1 MKVLDIPAYSYF
13 AGTSYRTDIF
23 LVSDDAFC
31 KKINDMFSDNDWH
44 TLWSE
49 SGQTYHNVFS
59 RCNEVLGAPIFSSNY
74 RIYQVYNNNS
84 TSPARQWYPRVMSDA
99 NIILDDIKITDDYT
113 LPSVSSSSVS
123 PDSMVALNMD
133 NLGASDF
140 LMGNVKRNYYFQ
152 QGGRGFASTVYFQTS
167 LSTILV
173 DIKISVYPEK
183 LFVNGVL
190 IDQTTFEND
199 NTIPDAV
206 VVNLKLTYGVNGA
219 DLGDLTSYVLSVE
232 NYGKRNPY
240 LSLKR
245 LLENFHIQ
253 NSGMSENVF
262 DDTNPYGTD
271 GTSYPGGGDGTL
283 GPGGLDFV
291 DPALIPDIPTI
302 GAASCGFM
310 QMYNP
315 SVGQLQAL
323 AAFMWSDAFDMNSY
337 KKLFSDPM
345 ESIIGLAIVPI
356 EPSIS
361 GSKNVTFGSID
372 SGISMP
378 TIGNQYKKLDCGSVS
393 IEKYVGCFMDYA
405 PYTKVSIYLPYI
417 GIREL
422 SPDDI
427 TGGSINV
434 QYIVD
439 VLTGACAC
447 FIAHSSRGVLYSY
460 NGSCITNVPLTAANF
475 SGAIQNAVSAVI
487 GGVGVIAGMATGAA
501 PITAMGAA
509 SLLNSAANTAMN
521 SKPQIQ
527 RSGNLGGSAGIMS
540 IQTPYIIIE
549 RPNLSVPFNVQN
561 FVGQTSNMTSRLGN
575 IKGFTMVEYI
585 HLHDVAATSD
595 EIKEIEALL
604 KEGVIL

>member
-1 MKVLDIPAYSYF
+1 MQVYDIPAYSYF
-13 AGTSYRTDIF
+13 AGSSYRTDIF
-23 LVSDDAFC
+23 LVSDDKLC
-31 KKINDMFSDNDWH
+31 KKINTEYQDTSWH
-44 TLWSE
+44 VLWSE
-49 SGQTYHNVFS
+49 SGQTYDNIYE
-59 RCNEVLGAPIFSSNY
+59 RCNELLGAPVFSPNYRLYQLYNDNSTQPMSNY
-74 RIYQVYNNNS
+74 
-84 TSPARQWYPRVMSDA
+84 YPRIQSDFKVIVDA
-99 NIILDDIKITDDYT
+99 IKITNDYT
-113 LPSVSSSSVS
+113 LPSVVASSVT
-123 PDSMVALNMD
+123 PDSMIALNTD
-133 NLGASDF
+133 VLGASDF
-140 LMGNVKRNYYFQ
+140 LMGNVNRRLTFM
-152 QGGRGFASTVYFQTS
+152 QGGRGFTCTLDFGDS
-167 LSTILV
+167 LDRVLV
-173 DIKISVYPEK
+173 EAEIAIYPER
-183 LFVNGVL
+183 LFVNDVI
-190 IDQTTFEND
+190 IDQTTFETD
-199 NTIPDAV
+199 NTIPVPIYVRLNA
-206 VVNLKLTYGVNGA
+206 TYTTDLDGLA
-219 DLGDLTSYVLSVE
+219 DLISYNLSVR
-232 NYGKRNPY
+232 NFNKRNAY

-245 LLENFHIQ
+245 LLENYHIT
-253 NSGMSENVF
+253 NSGMVVTVF

-549 RPNLSVPFNVQN
+549 RPNLSVPYNVQN